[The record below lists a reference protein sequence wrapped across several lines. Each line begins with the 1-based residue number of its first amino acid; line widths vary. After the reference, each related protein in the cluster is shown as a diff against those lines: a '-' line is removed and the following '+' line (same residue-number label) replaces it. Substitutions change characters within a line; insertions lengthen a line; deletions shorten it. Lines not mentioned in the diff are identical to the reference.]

1 MATFSFNDFVH
12 RFIFQVKNGKGKYS
26 LRIHM
31 NRTINSMY
39 STVSISMCF
48 WCWEWFLIDGWASG
62 KESANN
68 SCCSFLMCF
77 TAALFFHH
85 FCGSL
90 FVKHLKS
97 YKIALFCRW
106 LKFYYILA
114 FSLLLP
120 HYICN
125 RKWPVVTYSLTTWPG
140 NPEQGRNRPKSQVI
154 RESVTTGPSLLH
166 I

>member
-1 MATFSFNDFVH
+1 MIWGGSRFQNRLAESFRAGGRRGLLGNVRLYKMATFSFDDFVH

-26 LRIHM
+26 LRNHM
-31 NRTINSMY
+31 NRTINRMY

-62 KESANN
+62 KEAANN
-68 SCCSFLMCF
+68 SCCSCLMCF
-77 TAALFFHH
+77 AAALFFHH

-106 LKFYYILA
+106 LK
-114 FSLLLP
+114 
-120 HYICN
+120 
-125 RKWPVVTYSLTTWPG
+125 V
-140 NPEQGRNRPKSQVI
+140 
-154 RESVTTGPSLLH
+154 LLH
-166 I
+166 FGIFSFASALYM